1 MDHWCDSISKKSLCK
16 TFPIS
21 KMLGVIEREK
31 SLNQFSILD
40 ATQMLGIAW
49 QKVIAQTVVSI
60 SFKKQKKLAQCG
72 FERQLMTSELSQ
84 MMASW
89 KKFWKMKIW
98 AKRRIWIQWKCNWS
112 SVWEHVV
119 NSLATEGVFKGPLA
133 YKSPLVSPECLIC
146 LIFLI

>member
-1 MDHWCDSISKKSLCK
+1 MTSKIQPMDHWCDSISKKSLCK

-49 QKVIAQTVVSI
+49 QKVIAQIVVSI

-72 FERQLMTSELSQ
+72 FERQLMMTSELSQ

-89 KKFWKMKIW
+89 KKFWKMKI
-98 AKRRIWIQWKCNWS
+98 
-112 SVWEHVV
+112 
-119 NSLATEGVFKGPLA
+119 
-133 YKSPLVSPECLIC
+133 
-146 LIFLI
+146 